1 MKTYEEVV
9 AAIDEIVAE
18 YGEEYEYQYPEYVD
32 EDGVICE
39 SPECVY
45 ADQQGNPSCIVG
57 VYLSRE
63 EPEIYADVIAREWGS
78 SYGPQS
84 MAISGVFQGLEGVQV
99 DCMDGKAKRYLALLQ
114 RNQDAGLPWGKA
126 TIDAQE
132 EIQLEYGNE

>member
-9 AAIDEIVAE
+9 AAIDGIVAE

-32 EDGVICE
+32 EEGAICE
-39 SPECVY
+39 AYDCVY

-63 EPEIYADVIAREWGS
+63 EPEIYADVIAWEWGS
-78 SYGPQS
+78 SYVPNS
-84 MAISGVFQGLEGVQV
+84 RAISDVFKGLEGVQV
-99 DCMDGKAKRYLALLQ
+99 DCMEDKAKRYLELLQ
-114 RNQDAGLPWGKA
+114 RKQDAGLPWGQA

-132 EIQLEYGNE
+132 EIQAVYGNE